1 MGLFLE
7 FLISSKNMKFLL
19 QINRERGK
27 FGVKFYIPQ
36 TGRQEKEGE
45 RDVWEKIEAKYEDEL
60 TKWRKAGTELFA
72 ERGRVPAS
80 FEVFSQA
87 ARARP
92 SKDVQVA
99 GGRRCSRQVRGL
111 LRERSLSVYK
121 ETRAR
126 CGESGA
132 LRAPTSPPASPAPRN
147 RPLLLLCLPYIID
160 FLQITLRIRS

>member
-1 MGLFLE
+1 M
-7 FLISSKNMKFLL
+7 
-19 QINRERGK
+19 
-27 FGVKFYIPQ
+27 KFYIPQ

>member
-1 MGLFLE
+1 M
-7 FLISSKNMKFLL
+7 
-19 QINRERGK
+19 
-27 FGVKFYIPQ
+27 KFYIPQ

-132 LRAPTSPPASPAPRN
+132 LRAPTSPPPHHPTSPSVSSIYYRFLANHATNSIVNHARIPLSPATSYRGIFIN
-147 RPLLLLCLPYIID
+147 
-160 FLQITLRIRS
+160 